1 MSAHEE
7 RRAQAFRKTD
17 ETEQSLI
24 VGSTILLG
32 SIPLFPGV
40 SRPTARKPIPLMRL
54 RRGKQGKSEERSC
67 PRAETRASPA
77 LPCKSVT
84 LLHEPSAR
92 SSPLPCLPSPAGL
105 PSYISHND
113 TVYMRDTIHP
123 TSFAL
128 CLYTIRSI
136 YGESTAVVSEIG
148 TPDEEQEQ

>member
-92 SSPLPCLPSPAGL
+92 NLSSKQSPAL
-105 PSYISHND
+105 PAIPCGPAQLHQS
-113 TVYMRDTIHP
+113 
-123 TSFAL
+123 
-128 CLYTIRSI
+128 
-136 YGESTAVVSEIG
+136 
-148 TPDEEQEQ
+148 